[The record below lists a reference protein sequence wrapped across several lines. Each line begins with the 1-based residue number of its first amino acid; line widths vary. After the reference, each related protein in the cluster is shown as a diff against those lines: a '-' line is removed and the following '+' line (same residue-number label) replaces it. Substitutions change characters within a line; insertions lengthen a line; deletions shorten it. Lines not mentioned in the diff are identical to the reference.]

1 MLFGRGF
8 QERPWLLAWERLG
21 VSSYW
26 LVSMERVDAI
36 EEMVFCS
43 VHLVSLIPSRWL
55 NHSPTC
61 CDALLPLD
69 DRISRQSAT

>member
-1 MLFGRGF
+1 MSIRTGVVWGFGRGF
-8 QERPWLLAWERLG
+8 HERLWLLAWERLG

-43 VHLVSLIPSRWL
+43 VIWCR
-55 NHSPTC
+55 
-61 CDALLPLD
+61 
-69 DRISRQSAT
+69 